1 MKKQILLPLALGILI
16 CTTAVTKIN
25 NRKSDNV
32 VSIKTDKMTEITM
45 TSARCFFTIA
55 GNNMQKAGI
64 CLNLTGNPTT
74 PSKIDIPLS
83 VPASMLNSATPKQFN
98 VGVKGLTWNTT
109 YYIKAYAKNNDG
121 TVVYGNQLIFKTLP
135 KP

>member
-1 MKKQILLPLALGILI
+1 MKKLFLFTGIIPLFIFITALTNLNNTKGNN
-16 CTTAVTKIN
+16 VT
-25 NRKSDNV
+25 
-32 VSIKTDKMTEITM
+32 SIKTDKVDLITM
-45 TSARCFFTIA
+45 TSVRCFFSIA
-55 GNNMQKAGI
+55 GNNMSKAGV

-83 VPASMLNSATPKQFN
+83 VPTVLLNSVKPKQFN

-109 YYIKAYAKNNDG
+109 YYIRAWVKNNDG
-121 TVVYGNQLIFKTLP
+121 TVVYGNELTFKTLP

>member
-1 MKKQILLPLALGILI
+1 MKKLLIIPAALSVLLL
-16 CTTAVTKIN
+16 TTALTTKNNFRHNVT
-25 NRKSDNV
+25 
-32 VSIKTDKMTEITM
+32 SIKTDKVTEITM
-45 TSARCFFTIA
+45 TSVRCFFTIA
-55 GNNMQKAGI
+55 GNNMAKAGV

-83 VPASMLNSATPKQFN
+83 VPVILLNSEKPKQFN

-109 YYIKAYAKNNDG
+109 YYIRAYVKNNDG
-121 TVVYGNQLIFKTLP
+121 TVVYGNQLTFKTLP

>member
-1 MKKQILLPLALGILI
+1 MKKLFLFTGIISLFMFTAALTSLNNTKGNN
-16 CTTAVTKIN
+16 VT
-25 NRKSDNV
+25 
-32 VSIKTDKMTEITM
+32 SIKTDKVDLITM
-45 TSARCFFTIA
+45 TSVRCFFSIA
-55 GNNMQKAGI
+55 GNNMSKAGV

-83 VPASMLNSATPKQFN
+83 VPTVLLNSVRPKQFN

-109 YYIKAYAKNNDG
+109 YYIRAWVKNNDG
-121 TVVYGNQLIFKTLP
+121 TVVYGNELTFKTLP